1 MIDIGY
7 AGAFLGGLFAL
18 ISPCSALLLPA
29 FFACA
34 FPTRA
39 ALIGRTLVFYAGLAA
54 VLVPLGLG
62 TGWASRLVYGHQT
75 ALTTTAGVLLI
86 GLGAVQILGGGF
98 TLPGLGRLTARLGG
112 DSPPAVLVLGAMS
125 GLTGFC
131 AGPILGAVLT
141 IAASSGTALRGGAL
155 LAVYAAGMTAPLFVL
170 AALWDRYDLGHRRWL
185 RGRAVRLGRLRLHT
199 TALAS
204 GLVFIIL
211 GVLFL
216 ALGGTQGLTFLATP
230 SRWETALQTAASAAD
245 ARLPDLLLIAVAV
258 AVVAVVTA
266 WRLRRSQDTK
276 TPPAHKAASVES
288 RPSQDRAG

>member
-1 MIDIGY
+1 MIEIGY

-29 FFACA
+29 FFAYA
-34 FPTRA
+34 FPSRT

-62 TGWASRLVYGHQT
+62 TGWTSRLVYGHQM
-75 ALTTTAGVLLI
+75 ALTTIAGALLI

-98 TLPGLGRLTARLGG
+98 ILPGLSRLTAQLGG
-112 DSPPAVLVLGAMS
+112 DSPAAVLVLGAVS

-141 IAASSGTALRGGAL
+141 IAATSGTALRGGAL
-155 LAVYAAGMTAPLFVL
+155 LAVYAAGMTAPLFLL
-170 AALWDRYDLGHRRWL
+170 AALWDRYDLGRRRWL
-185 RGRAVRLGRLRLHT
+185 RGRGVRLGRLRLHT

-204 GLVFIIL
+204 GLVFLLL

-216 ALGGTQGLTFLATP
+216 TFGGTQGLTSLAAP
-230 SRWETALQTAASAAD
+230 LRWETALQTAASAVD
-245 ARLPDLLLIAVAV
+245 TRLPDLLLIAAAIV
-258 AVVAVVTA
+258 VVAVVTA
-266 WRLRRSQDTK
+266 WRLRRSQGGT
-276 TPPAHKAASVES
+276 
-288 RPSQDRAG
+288 RPQGRER

>member
-29 FFACA
+29 FFAYA
-34 FPTRA
+34 FPSRT

-75 ALTTTAGVLLI
+75 ALTTTAGALLI

-98 TLPGLGRLTARLGG
+98 TLPGLSGLTARLGG
-112 DSPPAVLVLGAMS
+112 DSPAAVLALGAVS

-141 IAASSGTALRGGAL
+141 IAATSGTALRGGAL
-155 LAVYAAGMTAPLFVL
+155 LAVYAAGMTAPLFLL
-170 AALWDRYDLGHRRWL
+170 AALWDRYALRRRRWL

-199 TALAS
+199 TSLAS
-204 GLVFIIL
+204 GLVFVIL

-216 ALGGTQGLTFLATP
+216 TFGGTQGLTFLATP
-230 SRWETALQTAASAAD
+230 PRWEAALQTAASSVD
-245 ARLPDLLLIAVAV
+245 TRLPDLLLIALAIV
-258 AVVAVVTA
+258 VVAVVTA
-266 WRLRRSQDTK
+266 WRLRRSQG
-276 TPPAHKAASVES
+276 PA
-288 RPSQDRAG
+288 RPQGRER